1 MRQIT
6 SWDELYVLSDVVM
19 SQLPPLPTQ
28 LSNEQEMLRKFDYT
42 RNWQL
47 YGI

>member
-6 SWDELYVLSDVVM
+6 SWDELYALSDVVM

-28 LSNEQEMLRKFDYT
+28 LSNEWHGKLLKDVHKK
-42 RNWQL
+42 
-47 YGI
+47 